1 MAKVFNLVINEVY
14 LAKTKNQKEE
24 IKGIKNELE
33 QLNSRL
39 AKARELLLSSDL
51 DGADYKEIE
60 SEVERKVAIL
70 EVRALDLNNGTTS
83 IAPVLDKALNNLT
96 RLDILY
102 EEVDTKRKREM
113 IGPIYPEKLTF
124 DGISYRTSRPNEAVR
139 LIYKLGG
146 GF

>member
-1 MAKVFNLVINEVY
+1 M
-14 LAKTKNQKEE
+14 
-24 IKGIKNELE
+24 
-33 QLNSRL
+33 
-39 AKARELLLSSDL
+39 LLSSDL
-51 DGADYKEIE
+51 DGADYKEIK
-60 SEVERKVAIL
+60 SEAERKVAIL